1 MRKLILLMVVGML
14 CFSAPIAL
22 SQDIL
27 VIDKDHNK
35 TFPDPEGA
43 GYVDATYGV
52 TKALDDC
59 GYAYTKV
66 NGFPVDISRHDIVFI
81 VMGTYC

>member
-1 MRKLILLMVVGML
+1 MRKLTLLMVVGLL

-27 VIDKDHNK
+27 VVDKDHNK

-43 GYVDATYGV
+43 GNVDATYGV

-66 NGFPVDISRHDIVFI
+66 DNFPGDISRFDIMFI
-81 VMGTYC
+81 IMGTYC